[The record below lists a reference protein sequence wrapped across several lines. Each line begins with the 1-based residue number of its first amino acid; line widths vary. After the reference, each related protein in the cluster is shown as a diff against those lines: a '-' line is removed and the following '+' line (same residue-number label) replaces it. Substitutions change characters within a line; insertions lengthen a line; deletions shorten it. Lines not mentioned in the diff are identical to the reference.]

1 MLDIQ
6 GRKYAAVTVCDVT
19 LYDLITH
26 YPVMYFDTLQV
37 TSIDGSTEVTEI
49 QGGKGNPI
57 LASISHSKNI
67 DVQFDDAIMTM
78 SSLAVLT
85 GGELD
90 IAYDTNKI
98 TMTNTE
104 IVTLAEN
111 DENVVLSEKAKKGT
125 FVYIGKMVD
134 GVVSTVTRTETALAE
149 ETNTITLSSFHLFNG
164 GAQPK
169 AGQYRVFY
177 EYELGT
183 PTAENGNRNL
193 SELTVLADKFAGT
206 YKFIGDTLLF
216 NQYTGMNDIFQIEI
230 PKLKLDGSFSFSL
243 NAATEAVVFSFKG
256 KALRDDLGQLIIF
269 RNLNQ
274 ESKTGGDLG
283 NGQFDGRYNKLP
295 AKEVNIDIDDRD
307 IHDTG
312 VVYPIS
318 DEEASA

>member
-85 GGELD
+85 GGELEVAHD
-90 IAYDTNKI
+90 GNKI

-104 IVTLAEN
+104 IIQLDAN
-111 DENVVLSEKAKKGT
+111 GDVVLSEYPKAGT
-125 FVYIGKMVD
+125 YVYIGKMVD
-134 GVVSTVTRTETALAE
+134 GVVSTVTRTINPVEGG
-149 ETNTITLSSFHLFNG
+149 TNTLHSDEFYRFNG
-164 GAQPK
+164 GKQSV
-169 AGQYRVFY
+169 AGDYRVFY
-177 EYELGT
+177 EYELGA
-183 PTAENGNRNL
+183 PSSDEKNRNL

-206 YKFIGDTLLF
+206 YRFIGDTLLF

-274 ESKTGGDLG
+274 ESNTG
-283 NGQFDGRYNKLP
+283 NGDDNAGQYDGRYNRLP
-295 AKEVNIDIDDRD
+295 AEKVTIDIDDRE
-307 IHDTG
+307 ITGTG
-312 VVYPIS
+312 VFYPIS
-318 DEEASA
+318 DENTSA